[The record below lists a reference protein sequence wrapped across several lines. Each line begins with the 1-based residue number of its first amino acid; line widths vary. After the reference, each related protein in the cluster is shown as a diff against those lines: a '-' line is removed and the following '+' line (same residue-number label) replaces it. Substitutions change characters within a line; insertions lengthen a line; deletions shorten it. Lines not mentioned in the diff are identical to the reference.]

1 MDVGLENF
9 FDALEGGLEEIWEL
23 LSFFG
28 GKFAKNEFGVAD
40 FLANCGIISADAEAR
55 KIASVEGC
63 GDGFEAIITTAG
75 AFGAVANLA
84 EIEIKII
91 ADDENIGEG

>member
-23 LSFFG
+23 FSFFG

-63 GDGFEAIITTAG
+63 GDGFEAIIAAAG
-75 AFGAVANLA
+75 AMRPEAELTEIEVKIVAN
-84 EIEIKII
+84 
-91 ADDENIGEG
+91 D

>member
-9 FDALEGGLEEIWEL
+9 LDALEGGLEKIWEL
-23 LSFFG
+23 FPFFG
-28 GKFAKNEFGVAD
+28 GKFAKNKFGVAD

-55 KIASVEGC
+55 KIASAESC
-63 GDGFEAIITTAG
+63 GDGFETIIAAAG

-84 EIEIKII
+84 EIEIEII
-91 ADDENIGEG
+91 ADDENIGGG